1 MNKKLSSTS
10 VAELEKR
17 ERLKRAKNKI
27 QLIRRQVNDKK
38 ANKNKLLAL
47 VREYVSQRPE
57 VTIQVIQKWIN
68 EKP

>member
-10 VAELEKR
+10 VADLEKR

-27 QLIRRQVNDKK
+27 QLMRRQVNDKK
-38 ANKNKLLAL
+38 ANKHKLLAL

-57 VTIQVIQKWIN
+57 VAIQVVQKWID

>member
-1 MNKKLSSTS
+1 MNKKLSPTS
-10 VAELEKR
+10 VAEIEKR

-27 QLIRRQVNDKK
+27 QLMRRQVNDKK
-38 ANKNKLLAL
+38 ANKHKLLAL

-57 VTIQVIQKWIN
+57 ITVQVIQKWIN